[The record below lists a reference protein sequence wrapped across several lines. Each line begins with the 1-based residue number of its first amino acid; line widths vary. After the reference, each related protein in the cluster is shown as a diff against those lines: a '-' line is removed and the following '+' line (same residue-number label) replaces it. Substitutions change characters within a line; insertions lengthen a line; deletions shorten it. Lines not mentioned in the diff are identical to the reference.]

1 MKNQKLK
8 TFFIMLVINNK
19 KNIEFRK
26 YCKNENLE
34 ILLWIN
40 NKNLSHLEKP
50 IKK

>member
-1 MKNQKLK
+1 
-8 TFFIMLVINNK
+8 MLVINDK
-19 KNIEFRK
+19 KKISEFKK